1 MSKKSFFR
9 PSARHR
15 RAGWRAPA
23 FAVKVARRLKA
34 RRIAAR
40 NLPYRPARQ
49 ITLEVR
55 RREAERERAGGGRRV

>member
-9 PSARHR
+9 STGRHR
-15 RAGWRAPA
+15 RSGWRAPA

-40 NLPYRPARQ
+40 DLPYRPARQ
-49 ITLEVR
+49 ISLEVR
-55 RREAERERAGGGRRV
+55 RREGERAGGGWRV